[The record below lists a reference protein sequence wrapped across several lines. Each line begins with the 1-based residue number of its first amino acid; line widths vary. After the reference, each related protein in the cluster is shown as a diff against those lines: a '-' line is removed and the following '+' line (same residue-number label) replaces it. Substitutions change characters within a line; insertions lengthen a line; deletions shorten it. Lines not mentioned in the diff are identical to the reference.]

1 MTLRGILSGTASWL
15 RARRYEDSG
24 HCDPSLDDDGLLA
37 MDFDA
42 RGDAQNVQSAG
53 ARSEPVMVSTVTSIE
68 RREPVERLQ
77 EGLDRLVDELEQI
90 NGHLSGQLAQHE
102 ELMGRVRHLPQLL
115 ESLPSAVENQKRL
128 TAQLLEQLRSTAAKD
143 RQFSEVVAEIPAA
156 TARQTDALVDINHQL
171 AVAADVDVQMAEGFN
186 KFRMTLDRLNQNTV
200 SNTEGVLQMSR
211 TFAASDRHLKY
222 IVAKLDKRYA
232 WTLAVT
238 LGVCMSVIASLVG
251 VILYLA
257 R

>member
-1 MTLRGILSGTASWL
+1 
-15 RARRYEDSG
+15 
-24 HCDPSLDDDGLLA
+24 
-37 MDFDA
+37 
-42 RGDAQNVQSAG
+42 
-53 ARSEPVMVSTVTSIE
+53 MVSTITSIE

-77 EGLDRLVDELEQI
+77 EGLDRLVGELEQI
-90 NGHLSGQLAQHE
+90 NGHLGEQLAQHE

-143 RQFSEVVAEIPAA
+143 RQFSEVVGEIPAA
-156 TARQTDALVDINHQL
+156 AARQTDALVGINHQL

-200 SNTEGVLQMSR
+200 SNTEGILQMSR

-222 IVAKLDKRYA
+222 VVAKLSKRYA

-251 VILYLA
+251 VIFYLA

>member
-15 RARRYEDSG
+15 RAHRYEDSG
-24 HCDPSLDDDGLLA
+24 RCDPALDDDGLLA
-37 MDFDA
+37 MDFDTG
-42 RGDAQNVQSAG
+42 GDTQNVQSAG
-53 ARSEPVMVSTVTSIE
+53 ARSEPLMVSTITSIE

-77 EGLDRLVDELEQI
+77 EGLDRLVGELEQI
-90 NGHLSGQLAQHE
+90 NEHLGEQLAQHE

-128 TAQLLEQLRSTAAKD
+128 TAQLMEQLRSTAAKE
-143 RQFSEVVAEIPAA
+143 RQFSEAVEEIPAA
-156 TARQTDALVDINHQL
+156 AARQTDALIDINHQL
-171 AVAADVDVQMAEGFN
+171 AVAGDVDVQMAEGFN

-200 SNTEGVLQMSR
+200 SNTEGILQMSR

-222 IVAKLDKRYA
+222 VVTMLNKRYA

-238 LGVCMSVIASLVG
+238 LGICMSAIASLVV